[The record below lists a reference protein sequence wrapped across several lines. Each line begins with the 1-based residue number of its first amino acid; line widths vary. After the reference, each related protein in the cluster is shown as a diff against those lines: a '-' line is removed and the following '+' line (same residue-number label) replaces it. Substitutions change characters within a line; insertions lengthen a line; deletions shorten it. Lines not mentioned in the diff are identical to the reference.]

1 MFIESNQK
9 QNAFI
14 MILSTGITKMQKVEY
29 IAILFITTGKT
40 FLRGEIIRIYLQWF
54 DAKLA
59 VIKNSEMGSNESV
72 LKKYIDSRGRDDRD
86 TLRVWL
92 KNEPVGTRYEL
103 LMNVRGETFSAAT
116 GLHSAAIADDLD
128 TVRCLLDKFLANQ
141 KYNVVKLQT
150 SRRSAALHLA
160 ADRGYTLII
169 NYLLKDLLNNK
180 SMIYEKVFFHFQI
193 FYNIV
198 TL

>member
-1 MFIESNQK
+1 MFIT
-9 QNAFI
+9 A
-14 MILSTGITKMQKVEY
+14 
-29 IAILFITTGKT
+29 GKI

-59 VIKNSEMGSNESV
+59 VIKNREMGSSESV
-72 LKKYIDSRGRDDRD
+72 LKKYIDSRGREGGDKLRD
-86 TLRVWL
+86 LL

-103 LMNVRGETFSAAT
+103 LIKERRETFSAAT

-128 TVRCLLDKFLANQ
+128 TARCLLDKYSANQ
-141 KYNVVKLQT
+141 KYDVVKLQT
-150 SRRSAALHLA
+150 SGRSTALHLA
-160 ADRGYTLII
+160 ADRDCATII